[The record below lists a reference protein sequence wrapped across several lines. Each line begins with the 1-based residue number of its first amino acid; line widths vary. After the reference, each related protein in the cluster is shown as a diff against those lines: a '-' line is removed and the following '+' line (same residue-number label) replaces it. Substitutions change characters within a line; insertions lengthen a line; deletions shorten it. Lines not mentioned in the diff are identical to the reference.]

1 LNELMNYK
9 IKVARIK
16 RYTFI
21 LLFIFLIGVFTPY
34 YQVFAGLVI
43 GGAVS
48 LINMLYTARK
58 VDKLGEVAVKIGED
72 EKPRYASTGML
83 TRIALSVL
91 VVLVAMQFPEYF
103 NIYSTIIGLFVA
115 QLVTVVD
122 SILEK
127 GKK

>member
-1 LNELMNYK
+1 MNELMNYK
-9 IKVARIK
+9 IKVARIT

-34 YQVFAGLVI
+34 YQIFAGLVI

-48 LINMLYTARK
+48 LVNMLYTARK
-58 VDKLGEVAVKIGED
+58 IDKLGEIAVKIGEN
-72 EKPRYASTGML
+72 EKPSYASTGML

-91 VVLVAMQFPEYF
+91 GVLVALQFPEYF
-103 NIYSTIIGLFVA
+103 NVYSTIIGLFVA

-127 GKK
+127 EKK